1 MKINVDLV
9 YPIGSI
15 YITTNTVDPSVLFGG
30 KWERYAAGRCLVG
43 YQSGDNEFGTV
54 GKTGGEKTHTL
65 TVQELA
71 SHNHSQ
77 SLSGSSTVNTDRN
90 AAYSWTV
97 PTNSYIYSGMDL
109 ARYTGG
115 DQPHNNLQPYVVVY
129 MYRRIS

>member
-54 GKTGGEKTHTL
+54 GATGGEKTHTL

-71 SHNHSQ
+71 SHKHTIYVNIPG
-77 SLSGSSTVNTDRN
+77 SGAYDGDYFGSTLYGKYIKYEWFAESSN
-90 AAYSWTV
+90 
-97 PTNSYIYSGMDL
+97 
-109 ARYTGG
+109 TGG

>member
-71 SHNHSQ
+71 SHTHYVSA
-77 SLSGSSTVNTDRN
+77 VYDNT
-90 AAYSWTV
+90 
-97 PTNSYIYSGMDL
+97 P
-109 ARYTGG
+109 TGG
-115 DQPHNNLQPYVVVY
+115 NNFVYSYNYVGDISMSTTPVGNTGNNQPHNNLQPYVVVY